1 MASIS
6 QLKLPDNTIYNIKG
20 SIHTVIGTQ
29 TASTGSWTGNLTSID
44 ALYDGLTI
52 AYYLPYAGSGNAS
65 LNLTL
70 KNNVKTGA
78 VLCYLANNTRLT
90 TEYEQGSVIYLTY
103 FSAGAISINGTATTA
118 ARWIAQADMKGG
130 SEEGDTAYYDIT
142 TEEIGSAE
150 EGTPIA
156 ADDITNWSAGSAASL
171 TTTTHTIPNVT
182 SAGSAPTLG
191 TAIPADDI
199 TAWTTNTPTTISYT
213 SRSIP
218 NVTAAG
224 SASVSNGTLSISDTT
239 LGTAISADDITAYT
253 EGTAASLSYTAK
265 SIPNVTSV
273 GSAPTLGTAFSVK
286 AVDTFTAN
294 TLPSLSYTARTIPN
308 ISVTPTTVVT
318 SLTPGGTLVPNVYQD
333 NYNGLVMDNGAES

>member
-29 TASTGSWTGNLTSID
+29 NASTGSWTGNLTSID

-70 KNNVKTGA
+70 KNNTTTGA
-78 VLCYLANNTRLT
+78 INCYLSNNTRLT

-103 FSAGAISINGTATTA
+103 FSAGAISINGTATQS
-118 ARWIAQADMKGG
+118 ARWIAQADAIGNA
-130 SEEGDTAYYDIT
+130 SEGDTAYYEIG
-142 TEEIGSAE
+142 TEEIGSAS
-150 EGTPIA
+150 EGTEIA
-156 ADDITNWSAGSAASL
+156 ADDITG
-171 TTTTHTIPNVT
+171 
-182 SAGSAPTLG
+182 
-191 TAIPADDI
+191 
-199 TAWTTNTPTTISYT
+199 WTTNTPTTISYT

-224 SASVSNGTLSISDTT
+224 TASVSNGTLSITDTT

-253 EGTAASLSYTAK
+253 AGTAASLSYTSK
-265 SIPNVTSV
+265 
-273 GSAPTLGTAFSVK
+273 L
-286 AVDTFTAN
+286 
-294 TLPSLSYTARTIPN
+294 IPN
-308 ISVTPTTVVT
+308 ISVTPVTVVT
-318 SLTPGGTLVPNVYQD
+318 GLTPSGTLVPNVSQD
-333 NYNGLVMDNGAES
+333 AYNGLVIDHGSES